1 MHKRNAF
8 TLIELLVVIAIL
20 AILIAI
26 LIPVALKGIAMAQ
39 RSNCANNLKSI
50 GTACLSYAADNK
62 GWLPYGNALEPSGAS
77 FAEQERNLR
86 KQVGKLYLGGYVT
99 DLRLWV
105 CPSDKVDYSGKPIV
119 AAPVDCISSNANTFN
134 SIGNCSYMY
143 ISGYNLI
150 RSLETPAVSPIFCDE
165 ANAREYGP
173 ANAGNMPDL
182 TDEDNHGA
190 NVRNVLFLDG
200 HVVTFK
206 DANAANA
213 IFDNLKNTAVIC
225 SVD

>member
-1 MHKRNAF
+1 MQKQHAF
-8 TLIELLVVIAIL
+8 TLIELLVVIAIIG
-20 AILIAI
+20 ILVAI
-26 LIPVALKGIAMAQ
+26 LIPVAFKGIEMAR

-62 GWLPYGNALEPSGAS
+62 GWLPYGNEKEPTTP
-77 FAEQERNLR
+77 FKEDEKNLR

-105 CPSDKVDYSGKPIV
+105 CPSDKVDYSGKAIT
-119 AAPVDCISSNANTFN
+119 AAAATSISSNANTFN
-134 SIGNCSYMY
+134 SVGNCSYMY

-150 RSLETPAVSPIFCDE
+150 RTLETPAVSPVFCDE
-165 ANAREYGP
+165 ANDREFGP

-190 NVRNVLFLDG
+190 NIRNVLFLDG

-213 IFDNLKNTAVIC
+213 IFDNLKNSAAIC

>member
-1 MHKRNAF
+1 MQKKNAF

-62 GWLPYGNALEPSGAS
+62 GWLPYGNAIEPSGTS
-77 FAEQERNLR
+77 FAEQEKNLR

-99 DLRLWV
+99 DLRLWI

-119 AAPVDCISSNANTFN
+119 AAAVDCISSNANTFN
-134 SIGNCSYMY
+134 SVGNCSYMY

-150 RSLETPAVSPIFCDE
+150 RTLETPAVSPVFCDE
-165 ANAREYGP
+165 SNDREFGAATP
-173 ANAGNMPDL
+173 GNMPPLEED
-182 TDEDNHGA
+182 DNHGA

-200 HVVTFK
+200 HVITFK